1 MPFPTWL
8 PLDRRTHRPL
18 HAVPLALAELMGHTP
33 CPKALEEIKD
43 REKRE
48 PPPVM
53 AALRNE
59 KDPPNCHDKLR
70 PRLMEQLDIILA
82 LKLVMSEKLQKE
94 PAIFEHRTRRWL
106 LRGPTHVAV
115 AVSATAR
122 LIVLVG
128 VAAHLE
134 WPRAW
139 GVCAKS

>member
-1 MPFPTWL
+1 M
-8 PLDRRTHRPL
+8 
-18 HAVPLALAELMGHTP
+18 ALAEALGQVP
-33 CPKALEEIKD
+33 CPKAPEETNEW
-43 REKRE
+43 EKRE
-48 PPPVM
+48 HPPVM

-70 PRLMEQLDIILA
+70 PRLMEQLHIILA
-82 LKLVMSEKLQKE
+82 LKLVMPEKLQRE

-106 LRGPTHVAV
+106 LRGPTRAAV
-115 AVSATAR
+115 AASTTAR

-139 GVCAKS
+139 GVCAKN

>member
-1 MPFPTWL
+1 MI
-8 PLDRRTHRPL
+8 PLDRWRRRPL
-18 HAVPLALAELMGHTP
+18 HAVPLALAEALGQVP
-33 CPKALEEIKD
+33 CPKAAEESKD

-48 PPPVM
+48 HPPGV
-53 AALRNE
+53 AALCNE
-59 KDPPNCHDKLR
+59 KDPPNCHDELW

-82 LKLVMSEKLQKE
+82 LKLVMPEKLQTE

-106 LRGPTHVAV
+106 LRGPTHAAV